1 MILPKD
7 FFAVYGDNLSA
18 TGNPKEAYD
27 LTEKEFSRRYNATT
41 SEDVVFRRFKDYES
55 FTAAHRRY
63 KVSGMPEFVKI
74 KIILV
79 NGIK

>member
-1 MILPKD
+1 MLLPKD

-27 LTEKEFSRRYNATT
+27 LTEKEFSRRYNATA
-41 SEDVVFRRFKDYES
+41 SADVIFRRFKDYES
-55 FTAAHRRY
+55 FAAAYRSYNR
-63 KVSGMPEFVKI
+63 SGMPEFVKI